1 MSTTAG
7 SETVTPP
14 SCDPNNPLNNI
25 DTEFVWVFFVYLLT
39 AIFLVGALLNIIFLT
54 KRCEAFKIKFL
65 KKFKFIY
72 IISLILVWGAVFYFP
87 ISSIYFFS
95 QFYYN
100 KKKTMF

>member
-1 MSTTAG
+1 MSSTPG
-7 SETVTPP
+7 SETPP
-14 SCDPNNPLNNI
+14 SSSGSDLNNI
-25 DTEFVWVFFVYLLT
+25 ESEFIWIFLVYFLT
-39 AIFLVGALLNIIFLT
+39 AIFLVGVFLNIIFLT
-54 KRCEAFKIKFL
+54 KPGEAFKIKFL
-65 KKFKFIY
+65 KKFKIIY

>member
-1 MSTTAG
+1 MSTVSDSQPSTT
-7 SETVTPP
+7 S
-14 SCDPNNPLNNI
+14 SCDPDNPLNNI
-25 DTEFVWVFFVYLLT
+25 NTEFIWVFFVYLLT
-39 AIFLVGALLNIIFLT
+39 AIFLVGAILNIIFLT
-54 KRCEAFKIKFL
+54 KKGEAFKIKFL

-100 KKKTMF
+100 KKKNMF